1 VSSNVKSSF
10 ASSGLR
16 QKGGRP
22 RVDNVPTH
30 SPQRIRRHDQC
41 GVDSRE
47 HPFEQKDIDV
57 SKLCTRCGH
66 PLPSPRLFRNT
77 CRNCGAEFTA
87 TRRLGFSVA
96 SFVYGALAIPL
107 MVVALLLPFP
117 IWFNLGVIPLLYIL
131 GGVALSVIQQEW
143 REV

>member
-1 VSSNVKSSF
+1 
-10 ASSGLR
+10 
-16 QKGGRP
+16 
-22 RVDNVPTH
+22 
-30 SPQRIRRHDQC
+30 
-41 GVDSRE
+41 
-47 HPFEQKDIDV
+47 
-57 SKLCTRCGH
+57 
-66 PLPSPRLFRNT
+66 
-77 CRNCGAEFTA
+77 
-87 TRRLGFSVA
+87 VA